1 MAVLL
6 LGRQS
11 GTARRAW
18 CWRWGWR
25 LAVGTWR
32 LSVSSTSSTVRKSKG
47 EGGGESG
54 RVGDGASAVAI
65 YRRVLRGVHTAAAN
79 GGGGRREKGA
89 RRTQRS
95 ESITAR
101 AADKEEVEVVLT
113 DRSSKG
119 WASIQE
125 ADCQRI
131 CVGGWCTETTDRGG
145 SSRSTAHERARESN
159 NSSSRGE
166 EAEREER
173 RPQRRLEW
181 VVVWWRKL
189 RWTRATSPPSRWHAL
204 FACLAFALAQP

>member
-1 MAVLL
+1 
-6 LGRQS
+6 
-11 GTARRAW
+11 
-18 CWRWGWR
+18 
-25 LAVGTWR
+25 VGTWR

-131 CVGGWCTETTDRGG
+131 CVGGWWVGGVRKQRTEEGAAEAQHTSAR
-145 SSRSTAHERARESN
+145 ERATT
-159 NSSSRGE
+159 
-166 EAEREER
+166 AAAEER
-173 RPQRRLEW
+173 RQREKRGGHRGDSSGL
-181 VVVWWRKL
+181 
-189 RWTRATSPPSRWHAL
+189 
-204 FACLAFALAQP
+204 